1 MTQLSGG
8 AVLIFTNSNVDST
21 LLRMNDTPPPGAV
34 YASWNRALLENGAS
48 IVSLSHP
55 RGDAERLA
63 LGHVTTEY
71 RLRGHTP
78 DLYDGGPTPGIIR
91 GGLRRSRPRNPGG
104 GRPQPRA

>member
-71 RLRGHTP
+71 RLVGHAP
-78 DLYDGGPTPGIIR
+78 DLYRVAYTPRLI
-91 GGLRRSRPRNPGG
+91 PGG
-104 GRPQPRA
+104 SSGSAVLHPPCGKLL

>member
-71 RLRGHTP
+71 RLLGPPQDFYRVGYTRRIIE
-78 DLYDGGPTPGIIR
+78 GGSSGPRPFPPG
-91 GGLRRSRPRNPGG
+91 
-104 GRPQPRA
+104 